1 MGLGSIRMLDAPVAR
16 RPTVSQWPVTRARQ
30 PAFFLRE
37 RVLQCESM
45 CVAGEAHTRGACV
58 SSVFCTRVLVCQPRR
73 GPAAGG
79 EPAGR
84 QALRMRDMPLVSA
97 LNSDA
102 SEFQT
107 YTESQCVLIQG
118 SFLQRTSRAF
128 CTVCAP
134 RHSPAAPQPCCA
146 AAAGRRGA
154 ANRPPR
160 DRCQPRNN
168 SAESGSN
175 SKSNCGIGAIAL
187 HPLDLLRHGAQSIIG
202 IRKSQ
207 EAQ

>member
-1 MGLGSIRMLDAPVAR
+1 MR
-16 RPTVSQWPVTRARQ
+16 RWRGAHAWCVRV
-30 PAFFLRE
+30 E
-37 RVLQCESM
+37 RVL
-45 CVAGEAHTRGACV
+45 HACA
-58 SSVFCTRVLVCQPRR
+58 RV
-73 GPAAGG
+73 PAA
-79 EPAGR
+79 ARASSRRRASR
-84 QALRMRDMPLVSA
+84 QASLLSARHASRRRD
-97 LNSDA
+97 NSDA
-102 SEFQT
+102 SEFARMHPS
-107 YTESQCVLIQG
+107 SQCVLIQG

-134 RHSPAAPQPCCA
+134 RHSPAAPPPCCA

>member
-1 MGLGSIRMLDAPVAR
+1 MR
-16 RPTVSQWPVTRARQ
+16 RWRGAHAWCVRV
-30 PAFFLRE
+30 E
-37 RVLQCESM
+37 RVL
-45 CVAGEAHTRGACV
+45 HACA
-58 SSVFCTRVLVCQPRR
+58 RV
-73 GPAAGG
+73 PAA
-79 EPAGR
+79 ARASSRRRASR
-84 QALRMRDMPLVSA
+84 QASLLSARHASRRRD
-97 LNSDA
+97 NSDA
-102 SEFQT
+102 SELAGAIT
-107 YTESQCVLIQG
+107 RMHPSSQCVLIQG

-134 RHSPAAPQPCCA
+134 RHSPAAPPPCCA

>member
-1 MGLGSIRMLDAPVAR
+1 MR
-16 RPTVSQWPVTRARQ
+16 RWRGAHAWCVRV
-30 PAFFLRE
+30 E
-37 RVLQCESM
+37 RVL
-45 CVAGEAHTRGACV
+45 HACA
-58 SSVFCTRVLVCQPRR
+58 RV
-73 GPAAGG
+73 PAA
-79 EPAGR
+79 ARASSRRRASR
-84 QALRMRDMPLVSA
+84 QASLLSARHASRRRD
-97 LNSDA
+97 NSDA
-102 SEFQT
+102 SEFAMRA
-107 YTESQCVLIQG
+107 YTGIFFAVDLTR
-118 SFLQRTSRAF
+118 FLHGLRA
-128 CTVCAP
+128 P
-134 RHSPAAPQPCCA
+134 PQPCCA
-146 AAAGRRGA
+146 TALLRRRSRRRGA